1 MRLNRFELAGSLADI
16 GVLLP
21 LVVALAA
28 TGGVNP
34 FIALSAC
41 GLFYLA
47 TGMYYRVPVPVQP
60 LKVFCT
66 VALAAKLAPA
76 VIHAGALLIGFLF
89 LALSVPA
96 VMEGIKKL
104 FPLPVIRGIQLST
117 GLLLVDSGIK
127 LFISPQVI
135 IGGPAE
141 TVTLF
146 DVALPASLLLG
157 IFLTGLLLLAIP
169 HSKYPAALILVAAGA
184 ILALLFGAKL
194 TPAAPAAF
202 RLPEF
207 PAATAFLQAFWLLV
221 LPQIP
226 LSLGNAII
234 ATENTLKTYF
244 AGQANRVNANRLAFG
259 MGLFNLLAGLA
270 GGIPCCHGC
279 GGVTAHYR
287 FGARTGMATALAGL
301 FYILLAAA
309 VYYFGAS
316 VFAFFPYPIL
326 GVLLIYVGI
335 EHGLLIQDVRSR
347 QDLAVVII
355 IAAVTMATR
364 DMTVAFLTGIAFR
377 QIIIARRLLE

>member
-28 TGGVNP
+28 TSGINP
-34 FIALSAC
+34 FIALLAC
-41 GLFYLA
+41 GLFYLV
-47 TGMYYRVPVPVQP
+47 TGLYYRVPVPVQP

-66 VALAAKLAPA
+66 VALAARLAPEI
-76 VIHAGALLIGFLF
+76 IHAGALLIGFLF
-89 LALSVPA
+89 LALSMPT
-96 VMEGIKKL
+96 VMQAIKKL
-104 FPLPVIRGIQLST
+104 FPLPVIRGIQLGT

-127 LFISPQVI
+127 LFKTPQVI

-141 TVTLF
+141 TVALF
-146 DVALPASLLLG
+146 GMTLPASLLLG
-157 IFLTGLLLLAIP
+157 IVFTGLLLIAMP
-169 HSKYPAALILVAAGA
+169 HPKYPAALLVVTAGA
-184 ILALLFGAKL
+184 ALAILFGARL
-194 TPAAPAAF
+194 TPANPATF
-202 RLPEF
+202 SLPEL
-207 PAATAFLQAFWLLV
+207 PATSAFLQAFWLLV

-244 AGQANRVNANRLAFG
+244 AGQADRVKANRLAFG

-287 FGARTGMATALAGL
+287 FGARTGMATVLAGL

-309 VYYFGAS
+309 VYYFGVS

-335 EHGLLIQDVRSR
+335 EHGLLIQDVQSR

-377 QIIIARRLLE
+377 QIIVVRRILE